1 MTSLL
6 TGAITTG
13 CIFGGAITGMLSRKL
28 LPEHHLS
35 GESKDTI
42 KLAAAMLATL
52 SAMVLGLLVSSAKGT
67 YDSANDAIIQDAV
80 KILSLNHALKQ
91 YGPQADTARA
101 QVREELAK
109 TISALWP
116 EDRADGGG
124 IAALEQMHG
133 SDTVEEQLNKLT
145 TQSDAQRQSLA
156 DAHRLAS
163 ELVQSRLL
171 MVEKLHN
178 KLPTALLVVMVGW
191 LTLLFFSFGMYAP
204 ANPTVIVA
212 LLACVLSV
220 SAAVF
225 LVQEMSNPLN
235 GVIKASSRPFQDA
248 LRQMEE

>member
-13 CIFGGAITGMLSRKL
+13 CIFGGAVAGMLSRKL
-28 LPEHHLS
+28 LPQHHLS
-35 GESKDTI
+35 ADSQNTI

-67 YDSANDAIIQDAV
+67 YDSTNDVIMQDAV
-80 KILSLNHALKQ
+80 KIISLNHALQQ
-91 YGPQADTARA
+91 YGPEAEGAR
-101 QVREELAK
+101 VRAREGLAK
-109 TISALWP
+109 TIAAIWP
-116 EDRADGGG
+116 EDRAQGAG
-124 IAALEQMHG
+124 IQAVEQAHVADTLE
-133 SDTVEEQLNKLT
+133 EELNKLT
-145 TQSDAQRQSLA
+145 PQADVQRQSLA
-156 DAHRLAS
+156 EARRLAS

-171 MVEKLHN
+171 MVEKLRN
-178 KLPTALLVVMVGW
+178 KLPVALVVVMVGW

-204 ANPTVIVA
+204 TNPTVIMA

-235 GVIKASSRPFQDA
+235 GVIKVSSQPFRDA
-248 LRQMEE
+248 LRQMGE